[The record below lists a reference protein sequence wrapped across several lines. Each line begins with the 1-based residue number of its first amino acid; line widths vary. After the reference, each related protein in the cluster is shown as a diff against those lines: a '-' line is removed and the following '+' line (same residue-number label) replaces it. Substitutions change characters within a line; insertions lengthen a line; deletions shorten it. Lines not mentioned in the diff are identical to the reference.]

1 MGGGEGECSKTRRL
15 GNALAPRSSKVMP
28 SHYARQ
34 KVPLI
39 IQASSEKEMVL
50 AAEFKAVW
58 LPTASTPTYVPPT
71 SPTPPAKHALVHSPL
86 FLSSECRFQ
95 GDHLLKVW
103 CGPAWVAQA
112 KPWVRA
118 AQT

>member
-1 MGGGEGECSKTRRL
+1 MGGGEGGCTKTRRL

-58 LPTASTPTYVPPT
+58 LPTASTPTYVPPNLPNT
-71 SPTPPAKHALVHSPL
+71 SCQTCLGAFPAFPL
-86 FLSSECRFQ
+86 Q
-95 GDHLLKVW
+95 
-103 CGPAWVAQA
+103 
-112 KPWVRA
+112 
-118 AQT
+118 